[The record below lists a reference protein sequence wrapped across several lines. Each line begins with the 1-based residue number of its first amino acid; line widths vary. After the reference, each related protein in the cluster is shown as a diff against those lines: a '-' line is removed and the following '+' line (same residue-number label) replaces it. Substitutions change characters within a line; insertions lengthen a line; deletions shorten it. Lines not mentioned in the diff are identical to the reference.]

1 MILTNFCKVYREI
14 EKWLIS
20 VRESRTKD
28 VPAVAVIHRRESIIG
43 RDWA

>member
-1 MILTNFCKVYREI
+1 MIDNIFVKFVRKFALCVS
-14 EKWLIS
+14 L